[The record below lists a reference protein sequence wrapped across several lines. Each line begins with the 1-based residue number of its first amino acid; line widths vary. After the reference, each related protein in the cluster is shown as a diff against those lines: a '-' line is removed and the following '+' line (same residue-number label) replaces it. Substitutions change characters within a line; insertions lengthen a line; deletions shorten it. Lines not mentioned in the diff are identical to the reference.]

1 MDVTVAAHDVDLA
14 PDVIPTAPDVA
25 PAPDVGRR
33 HDVGRPVAVHGV
45 TPSRIC
51 LLIQ

>member
-1 MDVTVAAHDVDLA
+1 MAAFKDDVDHLDVGPAA
-14 PDVIPTAPDVA
+14 PDVVLAA
-25 PAPDVGRR
+25 RDVGRR